1 MKFVMH
7 ILVRINIFKGFSKF
21 DKVRMADFFHLE
33 SLIED
38 RSFPAVIPYDSPTAS
53 GINWQ
58 VT

>member
-1 MKFVMH
+1 MH

-38 RSFPAVIPYDSPTAS
+38 LVES
-53 GINWQ
+53 GLRKH
-58 VT
+58 